1 MSVFVGPAPEV
12 RSMIPHLLR
21 SPRALRL
28 IALAAD
34 VLLTIIGGTVV
45 GVRPDLRGCDSP
57 PRRDIL
63 NHR

>member
-1 MSVFVGPAPEV
+1 
-12 RSMIPHLLR
+12 MIPHLLR

-34 VLLTIIGGTVV
+34 VLLTILGGTVV
-45 GVRPDLRGCDSP
+45 GVRPEDHRRGCDSP